1 MDMIRD
7 SLAEHG
13 KETLILI
20 KILLQIYAVTYYI
33 IDMKRTNSHLQPLP
47 KGDKIVKLVSILQ
60 DYIIKGNLKPGMEI
74 LPERRMAAQLGVSR
88 FSLREALRV
97 AQSQGLIE
105 IRRGRKPRVA
115 HLSSSAAIEIMS
127 LTLRRSENALL
138 DLVEAR
144 QILECGIARLSA
156 IRAKPEHIAKM
167 RKIMA
172 KMNDNRDKFNVCV
185 DCDTVFHEALSE
197 ASGNNVFEVM
207 LKPLAELLKDSRRK
221 TMQANGVDVA
231 IRAHEAILAAVE
243 RHDGEEAEKQMA
255 IHLELAEYALKKSK
269 D

>member
-1 MDMIRD
+1 
-7 SLAEHG
+7 
-13 KETLILI
+13 
-20 KILLQIYAVTYYI
+20 
-33 IDMKRTNSHLQPLP
+33 MKQTSSNLQPLP
-47 KGDKIVKLVSILQ
+47 NGDKIGRLVSVLQ

-74 LPERRMAAQLGVSR
+74 PPERQMAAQLGVSR

-105 IRRGRKPRVA
+105 IRQGRKPRVA
-115 HLSSSAAIEIMS
+115 HLSSNAAVEVMS

-144 QILECGIARLSA
+144 QILECGIARLGA
-156 IRAKPEHIAKM
+156 LRAKPQHIEKM
-167 RKIMA
+167 RQIMS
-172 KMNDNRDKFNVCV
+172 KMKDNRDKFNVCV
-185 DCDTVFHEALSE
+185 DCDIALHEALAE

-207 LKPLAELLKDSRRK
+207 LKPLAELLRDSRRK

-243 RHDGEEAEKQMA
+243 RHDGEEAQKQMA
-255 IHLELAEYALKKSK
+255 IHLELAEYALKKTK
-269 D
+269 E